1 MIVNEVINTDQFLVL
16 IKACF
21 LGIVEGFTE
30 FIPVSSTAHLIFIG
44 KLISFDS
51 CNGMVFE
58 VFIQVGAIFSAIFLF
73 RFYIVEILCGVI
85 RLDAR
90 YLLFSAKIICST
102 LPSVIIGALLIRH
115 IKKLF
120 LCPNIM
126 ALSLI
131 IGGFIIIIVEY
142 RKNINHEKT
151 LSHYTEMYNISIKQ
165 SLYIG
170 FAQCIAM
177 IPGVSRFGAT
187 VIGGMLSG
195 LSRSIATRYSFII
208 AIPTMLGAALYDLWS
223 NIDNLSYVDFSN
235 IFIGSLSAF
244 VSAFFIVKY
253 IVRFVET
260 NTYIAFALYRIAV
273 GFAVLFLN

>member
-1 MIVNEVINTDQFLVL
+1 MDQFLVL

-21 LGIVEGFTE
+21 LGIVEGLTE

-44 KLISFDS
+44 KLINFNS

-73 RFYIVEILCGVI
+73 RYYIFDILLGVL
-85 RLDAR
+85 RLDVR
-90 YLLFSAKIICST
+90 YLLFLAKVIFSVMPSII
-102 LPSVIIGALLIRH
+102 VGAIFIRY

-120 LCPNIM
+120 LCPSLI
-126 ALSLI
+126 AISLI
-131 IGGFIIIIVEY
+131 IGGLIIIAVEN
-142 RKNINHEKT
+142 RRNINSKEKSCCYSD
-151 LSHYTEMYNISIKQ
+151 LYNISIKQ
-165 SLYIG
+165 SLCVG
-170 FAQCIAM
+170 FAQCISM

-208 AIPTMLGAALYDLWS
+208 AIPTMLGASLYDLWF
-223 NIDNLSYVDFSN
+223 NINNLSYIDFSS
-235 IFIGSLSAF
+235 IFIGSISAF
-244 VSAFFIVKY
+244 ISAFFLVKY

-260 NTYIAFALYRIAV
+260 NSYIVFALYRIMV
-273 GFAVLFLN
+273 GILILFIC